1 MRRQLAAFV
10 ALLALGAGYVVAAG
24 GRAGAATECRT
35 AHAHW
40 AVTEASVSVRI
51 AWIDVDLEA
60 CTDGAHLRS
69 TTASTDSG
77 MTGPGIAAGFVFR
90 LGSPHRTSF
99 TDNGFG
105 GGSARYAAKGSNMN
119 CINHWVHILCSPTED
134 YEVIAKVRMA
144 SQVYAQPPGSN
155 WWTINGRYFL
165 FVFTA
170 RCTNSA
176 CDLHF
181 HH

>member
-1 MRRQLAAFV
+1 MRRLLAAFG
-10 ALLALGAGYVVAAG
+10 ALLGVVTGCVVAGAEP
-24 GRAGAATECRT
+24 AGAATECRT

-40 AVTEASVSVRI
+40 AVTEGSVSIRI
-51 AWIDVDLEA
+51 AWIDVDVEA

-69 TTASTDSG
+69 TFATTDSG
-77 MTGPGIAAGFVFR
+77 MTGPGIAAGFVFT
-90 LGSPHRTSF
+90 LHGAHRTSF
-99 TDNGFG
+99 SDRGFS

-134 YEVIAKVRMA
+134 YEVIAKVTMA
-144 SQVYAQPPGSN
+144 SQLYGRPPGSN

-170 RCTNSA
+170 RCTNRA